1 MDFFDRLKSR
11 TKGYASLDY
20 EFLGYRE
27 SDVVKLDIL
36 LNGNPVDAL
45 STIVHKDKA
54 MVRGRALAEKLKE
67 VIPASSLKFPS
78 KRPLAAKS
86 SPGKRCGPCAK
97 MSWPSAMAAM

>member
-20 EFLGYRE
+20 EFIGYRQ

-45 STIVHKDKA
+45 SIIVHRDKA
-54 MVRGRALAEKLKE
+54 MARAGRWRR
-67 VIPASSLKFPS
+67 SS
-78 KRPLAAKS
+78 KRL
-86 SPGKRCGPCAK
+86 SPPAV
-97 MSWPSAMAAM
+97 